1 MPPEHSAQT
10 LALASPLIAR
20 TAASAS
26 TRAPP

>member
-10 LALASPLIAR
+10 LALAAPLIAR